1 MAELSITIP
10 GSVVTAYMEAV
21 NSNLGPDDQLT
32 KPQILKKIK
41 GVLKD
46 EFRSTI
52 QDYREAQRSPID
64 MSDVEGIPTD

>member
-1 MAELSITIP
+1 MAVLSLTIP

-21 NSNLGPDDQLT
+21 NSGLDPDDQLT

-46 EFRSTI
+46 ELRTTI
-52 QDYREAQRSPID
+52 LDYREGLQPPID
-64 MSDVEGIPTD
+64 MTDVEGIPTD